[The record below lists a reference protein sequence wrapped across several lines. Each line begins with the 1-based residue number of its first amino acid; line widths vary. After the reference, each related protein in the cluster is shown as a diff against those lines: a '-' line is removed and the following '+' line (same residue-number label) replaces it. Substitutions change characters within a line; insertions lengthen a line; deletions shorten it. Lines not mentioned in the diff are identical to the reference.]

1 MESALSLLSG
11 DSIGHPVLAAI
22 QEFFRLKI
30 EPDTSAG
37 PDEHGLQLATAAL
50 LFEVLRADH
59 DEHPDERAM
68 LEQALRNSF
77 SLSDSETRELAELA
91 DCEAAE
97 SVSLYQFTGLINQNF
112 SVEEKVGLV
121 EMLWQVAYA
130 DGRLDRYEEA
140 AVRKIT
146 ELLHVPH
153 RDFIRAKHR
162 VLGDKP

>member
-1 MESALSLLSG
+1 
-11 DSIGHPVLAAI
+11 VLAAI

-30 EPDTSAG
+30 EPDMTAG
-37 PDEHGLQLATAAL
+37 PDRHGLQLAAAAL
-50 LFEVLRADH
+50 LFEVLRADD

-68 LEQALRNSF
+68 LEQALRKAF
-77 SLSDSETRELAELA
+77 SLSDRETSELAELA

-97 SVSLYQFTGLINQNF
+97 SVSLFQFTGLINQHF
-112 SVEEKVGLV
+112 SAEEKVQLA

-130 DGRLDRYEEA
+130 DGRLDPYEEA
-140 AVRKIT
+140 TVRKIA

-162 VLGDKP
+162 ALGDEQ